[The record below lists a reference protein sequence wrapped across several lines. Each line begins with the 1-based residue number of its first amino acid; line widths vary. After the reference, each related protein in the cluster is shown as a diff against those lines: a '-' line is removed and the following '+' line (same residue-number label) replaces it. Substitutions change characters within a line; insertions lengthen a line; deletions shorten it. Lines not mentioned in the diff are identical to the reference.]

1 MKKTLP
7 NEPGKRIALFP
18 GSFDPFTVG
27 HESIV
32 ERALPLFDEI
42 VVAIGVNYNKLTL
55 TTLEDRLNW
64 INGIFRNEPRVKVV
78 AYDGLTVDAAK
89 KYGAQFMLR
98 GVRMIQDFEYEKN
111 LAEVNRALS
120 GIETVLLYTLPEYS
134 HISSSIVREL
144 VKYGQDVRA
153 YLPRHCDPS
162 LIPDTWKVK

>member
-1 MKKTLP
+1 MKKTSP
-7 NEPGKRIALFP
+7 NETDKRIALFP
-18 GSFDPFTVG
+18 GSFDPFTIG

-55 TTLEDRLNW
+55 TTIEDRLTW

-89 KYGAQFMLR
+89 KYGARFMLR

-153 YLPRHCDPS
+153 YLPRNCDPS